1 MSLRIRINQ
10 DYCTMSN
17 VVYDGLITDIDG
29 DAVAKIIIQKY
40 KKIYESKQENFCLLI
55 VWRIKVFWFMI
66 CTCLML
72 NC

>member
-17 VVYDGLITDIDG
+17 VVFDGFITDIDG
-29 DAVAKIIIQKY
+29 DAVAKIILQKY

-55 VWRIKVFWFMI
+55 VWRIKVSG
-66 CTCLML
+66 L
-72 NC
+72 